1 MNKNRLVKIIFNH
14 YRKFQKYRRTY
25 ENENYTWVYHSV
37 RTNVNTRK
45 FSSIVSFPM
54 DRWLTAL
61 YIYIKYILNL

>member
-54 DRWLTAL
+54 DR
-61 YIYIKYILNL
+61 